1 MGDLSANF
9 SRSEFKCRHC
19 GALVGPT
26 QRLVTVLQRLRTSKG
41 RALTVVSGYRCATH
55 NRRVGGAPSS
65 QHVAGTAAD
74 IPKGYATV
82 DEARAAGAVGIGS
95 NGPWATHVDV
105 RDGPQARWTY

>member
-9 SRSEFKCRHC
+9 NRAEFRCKHC
-19 GALVGPT
+19 GTLVGPT

-41 RALTVVSGYRCATH
+41 RALTVISGYRCATH

-74 IPKGYATV
+74 IPPGYATV
-82 DEARAAGAVGIGS
+82 GEAAAAGAVGIGS
-95 NGPWATHVDV
+95 KGQWATHVDV
-105 RDGPQARWTY
+105 REGAPARWQY